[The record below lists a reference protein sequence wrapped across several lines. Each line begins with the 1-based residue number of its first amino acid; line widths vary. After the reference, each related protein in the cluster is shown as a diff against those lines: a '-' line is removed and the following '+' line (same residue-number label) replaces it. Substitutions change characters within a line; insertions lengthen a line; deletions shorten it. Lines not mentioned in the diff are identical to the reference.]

1 MPSVIVIYHN
11 HQEFITCDAAD
22 EARVKAEFFKTRD
35 PARFK
40 RLAVG
45 DFVYARVTAPSK
57 GISTEGVTLYGQP
70 SLLLTTNLWS
80 DKL

>member
-1 MPSVIVIYHN
+1 MIVLYYN
-11 HQEFITCDAAD
+11 SQEFITCDAAD
-22 EARVKAEFFKTRD
+22 EARIKAEFFKTRD

-45 DFVYARVTAPSK
+45 DYVYARVTAPSK
-57 GISTEGVTLYGQP
+57 GVTTDGATLYGP
-70 SLLLTTNLWS
+70 PALLLTTNLWS